1 MSIFTK
7 ISSLQDQ
14 GNQKILNLCSEY
26 NFQHYSNFLILVKF
40 HILKDRGGQKS
51 GIWAQF
57 SMQLK
62 FFTIFAKI
70 HILQDQVGQK
80 S

>member
-1 MSIFTK
+1 MSTIFNTT
-7 ISSLQDQ
+7 Q
-14 GNQKILNLCSEY
+14 NLD
-26 NFQHYSNFLILVKF
+26 FVKF

-51 GIWAQF
+51 EIWAQF

-62 FFTIFAKI
+62 FFIIFAKI